1 MDMCCRLSCLYVCVC
16 LCVYVHARECG
27 LLWAGE
33 IGDCT
38 LTDHEFCVTANSKAG
53 QGRRVR
59 EVLVTLQV
67 ASLQAGEGGGGK
79 GWKVV

>member
-1 MDMCCRLSCLYVCVC
+1 MDMCCRLSCPYVCVC
-16 LCVYVHARECG
+16 ACARVWAFV
-27 LLWAGE
+27 WAGE

-59 EVLVTLQV
+59 EVLVTMQA
-67 ASLQAGEGGGGK
+67 ASLQAGEGGGGN